1 MPRFNSPST
10 RAPRASQMTRRT
22 DEIINLHEHSSQAIS
37 RLEEAQDDTIK
48 ENSVMEEYYKKEPQ
62 IVEERVVSRVGSEAV
77 NDLQTSLRL
86 KEDIIE
92 EVKEVT
98 PNKSRG

>member
-1 MPRFNSPST
+1 
-10 RAPRASQMTRRT
+10 
-22 DEIINLHEHSSQAIS
+22 
-37 RLEEAQDDTIK
+37 
-48 ENSVMEEYYKKEPQ
+48 MEGYYKKEPQ